1 MPVLLPSLPQNDWFP
16 TSRNNALEDERETYE
31 IVYDILP
38 TLAMNKKLPLT
49 HVPKAPWIAIVIE
62 TLFNQQRNAVEVRD
76 NTDLNTPGVDLESAL
91 ADIYDNLGVV
101 EFIDTVKAIFALLE
115 TARPVGR
122 PRNFEDYE
130 LLFQSFVLPEYFNL
144 YDDDDHFAELRV
156 TGINP
161 MVISKV
167 ATLES
172 HFPVTDAIFT
182 ATSAFSGDSLA
193 AAGSEGRLFL
203 ADYGMLDSM
212 EPGALP
218 TQPKYTYAP
227 LALFA
232 LPKNGTKLKPIA
244 IQCGQDSE
252 SNPIFTPNDGWTWK
266 IAKAAVQ
273 VADTNHHEL
282 YSHLGTTHL
291 VQESI
296 ALGTYRQLSYR
307 HPLFILLEPHF
318 EGTFFINFLA
328 TEILLPE
335 GTPVPVLLSG
345 TTESL
350 HAQAV
355 MARTNHSFRDSFPP
369 VSLNSRGV
377 MDLPYFPYRDDAL
390 ALWSAIRD
398 WVADYLNLYYSSDSE
413 VINDTE
419 VQAWSAEIG
428 SQSGGRLQGFGDENG
443 TGISSLEL
451 LIDTATMAIFNGSV
465 QHAAVNFPQKT
476 QMTFAPMYPMA
487 GYVPSP
493 TTTGHTESDFLDF
506 FPPMENAMQGA
517 ETLDLLGSI
526 YHTQLGEYNLGHFGD
541 LSVVIPLA
549 NFKSALSTIEDNI
562 NTRNASLEK
571 PYKVL
576 LPSAIPQSTN
586 I

>member
-1 MPVLLPSLPQNDWFP
+1 MTVLLPSLPQNDWFP

-31 IVYDILP
+31 ITYDILP
-38 TLAMNKKLPLT
+38 TLAMNKKLPLNQL
-49 HVPKAPWIAIVIE
+49 PKAPWIAIVIE

-76 NTDLNTPGVDLESAL
+76 NTDLSTPMVDLEAAL
-91 ADIYDNLGVV
+91 ADIYDNIGVV

-122 PRNFEDYE
+122 PRNFADYE
-130 LLFQSFVLPEYFNL
+130 LLFQNFVLPDNYNL

-161 MVISKV
+161 MAIKKV
-167 ATLES
+167 TSLES
-172 HFPVTDAIFT
+172 HFPVTEAIFT
-182 ATSAFSGDSLA
+182 ATAAFANDSLA

-203 ADYGMLDSM
+203 ADYEMLSSM

-232 LPKNGTKLKPIA
+232 LPKNSDKLKPVA
-244 IQCGQDSE
+244 IQCDQDS
-252 SNPIFTPNDGWTWK
+252 STNPIFTPNDSWTWK

-291 VQESI
+291 VQEAI

-307 HPLFILLEPHF
+307 HPLHILLTPHF

-335 GTPVPVLLSG
+335 GTAVPILLSG
-345 TTESL
+345 FTESL

-369 VSLNSRGV
+369 ISLSNRGV

-390 ALWSAIRD
+390 ALWGAIND
-398 WVADYLNLYYSSDSE
+398 WVADYLSLYYSSDSD
-413 VINDTE
+413 VQNDME
-419 VQAWSAEIG
+419 LQAWSAEIG
-428 SQSGGRLQGFGDENG
+428 SQSGGRLEGFGDESG
-443 TGISSLEL
+443 TGISTQAI
-451 LIDTATMAIFNGSV
+451 LIDTVTMAIFNGSV

-487 GYVPSP
+487 GYIPAP
-493 TTTGHTESDFLDF
+493 ITTGHTQADFLDF

-517 ETLDLLGSI
+517 ETLNLLGSI
-526 YHTQLGEYNLGHFGD
+526 YHTQLGKYSFGHFGD

-549 NFKSALSTIEDNI
+549 NFKAALSNIEDNI
-562 NTRNASLEK
+562 NTRNLSFEK
-571 PYKVL
+571 PYEVL

>member
-1 MPVLLPSLPQNDWFP
+1 MTVLLPSLPQDDWFP
-16 TSRNNALEDERETYE
+16 TSRSNALEDERETYQ

-38 TLAMNKKLPLT
+38 TLAMNKKLPLA
-49 HVPKAPWIAIVIE
+49 HIPKAPWIATVID
-62 TLFNQQRNAVEVRD
+62 TLFNQQRNAVQVRD
-76 NTDLNTPGVDLESAL
+76 NTDLNTPAIDLEAAL
-91 ADIYDNLGVV
+91 ADIYNDIGTV
-101 EFIDTVKAIFALLE
+101 EFIDTVKAILALLE

-122 PRNFEDYE
+122 PRSFEDFE
-130 LLFQSFVLPEYFNL
+130 LIFQSFVLPEYYNL
-144 YDDDDHFAELRV
+144 YDDDDHFAEMRV

-161 MVISKV
+161 MVIKKV
-167 ATLES
+167 SSLES
-172 HFPVTDAIFT
+172 HFPVTEAIFT
-182 ATSAFSGDSLA
+182 ATADFANDSLA

-203 ADYGMLDSM
+203 ADYEMLSIM

-218 TQPKYTYAP
+218 TQPKYVYAP

-232 LPKNGTKLKPIA
+232 LPKNGNKLKPIA
-244 IQCGQDSE
+244 IQCNQDS
-252 SNPIFTPNDGWTWK
+252 STNPIFTPNDGWTWK
-266 IAKAAVQ
+266 IAKAAMQ

-291 VQESI
+291 VQEAI

-307 HPLFILLEPHF
+307 HPLYILLEPHF

-355 MARTNHSFRDSFPP
+355 MARTNFSFRDSFPP
-369 VSLNSRGV
+369 VNLLNRGV
-377 MDLPYFPYRDDAL
+377 MGLPYFPYRDDAL
-390 ALWSAIRD
+390 ALWGAIHD
-398 WVADYLNLYYSSDSE
+398 WVTDYLGLYYSSNSD
-413 VINDTE
+413 VQNDTE
-419 VQAWSAEIG
+419 LQAWSEEIG
-428 SQSGGRLQGFGDENG
+428 SQSGGRLQGFGDETG

-451 LIDTATMAIFNGSV
+451 LIDTVTMAIFNGSV

-476 QMTFAPMYPMA
+476 QMAFAPMYPMA
-487 GYVPSP
+487 GYIPAP
-493 TTTGHTESDFLDF
+493 TGTSHTEADFLDF
-506 FPPMENAMQGA
+506 FPPMENAMTGV

-526 YHTQLGEYNLGHFGD
+526 YHTQLGEYNFGHFGD

-549 NFKSALSTIEDNI
+549 NFKAALSIIEDDI
-562 NTRNASLEK
+562 NTRNVGFEK